1 MHYLRHGLSRRTLLK
16 AGAAAAVATAFS
28 GGRAFAA
35 DELAYWTENPDG
47 NAAAAVETNF
57 LSAYTAAHPNVT
69 FAPRRV
75 PSQDFNKQFKAAVAA
90 GDPYDVI
97 EINVQFLRDYA
108 NNGLLED
115 LTSQLE
121 PILERDF
128 IPLASEQAHIFAM
141 KNVVYGVPTQLT
153 TSGIYYNKKVFD
165 AHNLEL
171 PTTWDDVR
179 AIAKKLQGTNISTFV
194 YAGAEPW
201 WNPMWFNAFF
211 FQITKNNGIATND
224 AVMKGQASFDSDPY
238 VQAIQHFVDLD
249 REGIMIKGSQGIDM
263 STADG
268 IFQRG
273 EAAMFFMGTWYDFGL
288 KTAKFADYG
297 VIPFPIIDSSV
308 KSQAPGSISPFYG
321 VAATSSHKDEAIEVV
336 KAMAGVDFQKA
347 STSIPG
353 SGLPLLKSLQGL
365 NPDPIAQS
373 FSKIAPSTVIWLDAL
388 WEPEIIAAV
397 QTGVQTAIVGSATP
411 KEVAASIAQKY
422 EQLRQDGK
430 TYYK

>member
-1 MHYLRHGLSRRTLLK
+1 MHYLRHGLSRRTLLQ

-35 DELAYWTENPDG
+35 DELAFWSENPEG
-47 NAAAAVETNF
+47 NAAADVETNF
-57 LSAYTAAHPNVT
+57 LNAYTAAHPGVT

-75 PSQDFNKQFKAAVAA
+75 PSEDFNKQFKAAVAA
-90 GDPYDVI
+90 GDPYDVV
-97 EINVQFLRDYA
+97 EINVQFLRDYVI
-108 NNGLLED
+108 NGLLED
-115 LTSQLE
+115 LTPQLQ
-121 PILERDF
+121 PIMDSDF
-128 IPLASEQAHIFAM
+128 VPLASDQSYTFDM
-141 KNVVYGVPTQLT
+141 KKALYGVPTQLT
-153 TSGIYYNKKVFD
+153 TSGIYYNTKVFD
-165 AHNLEL
+165 AHNLQV

-211 FQITKNNGIATND
+211 FQRTKNNGIATND
-224 AVMKGQASFDSDPY
+224 AVMKGQASFDSAPY
-238 VQAIQHFVDLD
+238 VQAIQDFVDLD
-249 REGIMIKGSQGIDM
+249 RQGIMIKGSQGIDM
-263 STADG
+263 ATADG

-288 KTAKFADYG
+288 KAAKFTDYG
-297 VIPFPIIDSSV
+297 VIPFPILDSSV
-308 KSQAPGSISPFYG
+308 KSQAPGSVSTFYG
-321 VAATSSHKDEAIEVV
+321 VGANSAYKDEAIAVI
-336 KAMAGVDFQKA
+336 KAMAGVDFQRA
-347 STSIPG
+347 LTSVPG
-353 SGLPLLKSLQGL
+353 AGLPLLKSLQGL
-365 NPDPIAQS
+365 NKDPVVQA
-373 FSKIAPSTVIWLDAL
+373 FEKIAPSTVIWLDAL

-422 EQLRQDGK
+422 TQLRQDGK